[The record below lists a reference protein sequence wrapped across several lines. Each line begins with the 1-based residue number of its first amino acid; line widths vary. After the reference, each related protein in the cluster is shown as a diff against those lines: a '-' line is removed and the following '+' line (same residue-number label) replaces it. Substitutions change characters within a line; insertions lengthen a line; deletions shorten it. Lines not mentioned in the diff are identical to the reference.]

1 LLYSKIFQR
10 RHPRKS
16 GALGAKISCAE
27 SIIIDTE
34 NLRFWLAL
42 LRASGI
48 GAATYNSLLK
58 AVGPPLSIFHES
70 KKALSALALSDASI
84 QSLQHPDWSRVDLDL
99 QWASEPN
106 HHILTLSHKNYPPLL
121 KEISVPP
128 PVLFVIG
135 ESSLLS
141 WPQIAIVGSRN
152 PSTLGEKTAHSFA
165 ASLAKAGL
173 CITSGMALG
182 IDAASHQASLANRGK
197 TIAVTGTG
205 LDRVYPARH
214 KQLAHNISRNGAI
227 ISEFVLGSAPKAN
240 HFPRRNRIISGLS
253 LGTLV
258 VEAAKRSGSLITAR
272 HALEEGREVFA
283 IPGSIHNPL
292 ARGCNELIRQ
302 GAKLVETA
310 EDILEELNLFVA
322 EVEQDSTMPTD
333 ASALER
339 THQNILKFVAYSPT
353 SIDTLVEETGESAEV
368 IASTLLLLE
377 LQGYVESAA
386 GGHYYRIK

>member
-1 LLYSKIFQR
+1 M
-10 RHPRKS
+10 
-16 GALGAKISCAE
+16 
-27 SIIIDTE
+27 
-34 NLRFWLAL
+34 
-42 LRASGI
+42 
-48 GAATYNSLLK
+48 
-58 AVGPPLSIFHES
+58 
-70 KKALSALALSDASI
+70 SAASI
-84 QSLQHPDWSRVDLDL
+84 QSLQHPDWARVDLDL
-99 QWASEPN
+99 KWASEPN
-106 HHILTLSHKNYPPLL
+106 HHVITFSDENYPPLL

-128 PVLFVIG
+128 PILFVIG
-135 ESSLLS
+135 DPCLLS

-152 PSTLGEKTAHSFA
+152 PSTLGEKTARSFA

-173 CITSGMALG
+173 CITSGLALG
-182 IDAASHQASLANRGK
+182 IDAAGHQSSLTNKGK

-205 LDRVYPARH
+205 LDRVYPALH
-214 KQLAHNISRNGAI
+214 KQLAHDISKNGAI
-227 ISEFVLGSAPKAN
+227 ISEFVLGSAPKAS

-272 HALEEGREVFA
+272 QALEQGREVFA

-292 ARGCNELIRQ
+292 ARGCNELIQQ

-322 EVEQDSTMPTD
+322 KVVQDSTTPTGD
-333 ASALER
+333 TELEQ

-353 SIDTLVEETGESAEV
+353 SIDTLVEETRESAEV